1 MKVFTRY
8 ASQSLRRTPTRT
20 LVTII
25 GIVLSMSLF
34 TAVIEGAYSGLTYLR
49 NAMAENEGKY
59 HGIIE
64 VHSEEEMECLQ
75 ARSEIDETSWYQG
88 AGWTMV
94 RDNPAFLAALGE
106 NFADMVRLHFAQGRM
121 PETEDEIAFPYYG
134 TITEAYPLGSTVTLA
149 VGRRLDSS
157 GRELEDHE
165 WTYDD
170 PEDLLQDTVDKT
182 FTVTGFYDDLNF
194 NVMSGVSAS
203 YFALVGGGGTG
214 YYRLFF
220 TLKNPSKYD
229 DFTQSLPRDMQTY
242 SHASLLR
249 FYGVVGPGLMVMLY
263 GLVGVLVF
271 LVAFGSISLIYNA
284 FSISVAERIQQFGIL
299 KSIGATAKQLRFTV
313 LTEAGMLC
321 LVGIPLGLL
330 IGCTGIGVTLYL
342 LRDVF
347 ADLLYYNDLP
357 TRIGLVPH
365 PGLLLLA
372 SVICLVTV
380 LLSAWL
386 PARKAV
392 RMNAIQAI
400 RQSGSSN
407 IAPKDVKVSP
417 LIQKLFGFPGLMAAK
432 SFRRDRRR
440 RRATVMSLFLSVA
453 LFVSAFS
460 FCSYLTDSF
469 NTMTKGDSQSDVR
482 VIGRYPDP
490 ALERED
496 PEKTFAAF
504 LQRDGVEDG
513 LYFVGTYAGDTFPKE
528 DFTQEVL
535 DAEDQGYLY
544 GLYENEAGDI
554 QITNI
559 RTVFLQ
565 DDVFWKMC
573 RDNGLNPADYQ
584 DMEHPAAVMYNTF
597 AATYTDAK
605 DQCHYGSW
613 QVLQDSAFP
622 QEMEVI
628 ISKDLPSKD
637 FPGYVQYGEEYD
649 SATDSMF
656 YVYYPQDYLDRFYE
670 EHEHGFTPEELD
682 RSQAIILPKEEAVTS
697 TFYTIQAPVE
707 KVPFAFATTDPI
719 LFLPLSRMTAI
730 LGEERTAD
738 AVFNYEFLVENAS
751 AGQDLVELADSL
763 QLSGDYLDADSRVT
777 RSLATVVRVFAYG
790 FIVLISLIA
799 AANVFN
805 TISTNVSL
813 RRREF
818 AMLRSVGL
826 SQKGFRQMLHY
837 ECLVYGLRGLLWGL
851 PAAVLM
857 TYVIWRIVSRV
868 VVASFYIP
876 WQAVVIA
883 VGSVF
888 LVVFASMAY
897 ASRKVQQANLAEDL
911 RNETF

>member
-8 ASQSLRRTPTRT
+8 ASQSLRRSPTRT

-49 NAMAENEGKY
+49 RATAEDEGKY
-59 HGIIE
+59 NGIIE
-64 VHSEEEMECLQ
+64 VHSLEEMQSLQ
-75 ARSEIDETSWYQG
+75 ARPEIDASSWYQG
-88 AGWTMV
+88 AGWTVMWE
-94 RDNPAFLAALGE
+94 NTAFLAAAGE
-106 NFADMVRLHFAQGRM
+106 GLEDMTSLWFLQGRM
-121 PETEDEIAFPYYG
+121 PETAEEIALPSYASLTKAYPVG
-134 TITEAYPLGSTVTLA
+134 STITLS
-149 VGRRLDSS
+149 VGRRVDNS

-165 WTYDD
+165 WTYGDQA
-170 PEDLLQDTVDKT
+170 ELIQDTVDKT
-182 FTVTGFYDDLNF
+182 YTVTGFYDGF
-194 NVMSGVSAS
+194 AFGIMSGVSAN
-203 YFALVGGGGTG
+203 YFFLVGGEGTG

-229 DFTQSLPRDMQTY
+229 DFTRSLPRDMQTY
-242 SHASLLR
+242 SHGNLLR
-249 FYGVVGPGLMVMLY
+249 LYGVVAPGLMVMLY
-263 GLVGVLVF
+263 SLVGVLVF
-271 LVAFGSISLIYNA
+271 LVAFGSIALIYNA
-284 FSISVAERIQQFGIL
+284 FSISVAERIHQFGIL

-313 LTEAGMLC
+313 LTEAAMLC
-321 LVGIPLGLL
+321 AVGIPLGLL
-330 IGCTGIGVTLYL
+330 IGCAGIGITLYL
-342 LRDVF
+342 LRDTF
-347 ADLLYYNDLP
+347 ANLMSYSNLS
-357 TRIGLVPH
+357 TRIGLIPH

-372 SVICLVTV
+372 AAICLVTV

-400 RQSGSSN
+400 RQNGSAR
-407 IAPKDVKVSP
+407 IAAKDVKVSP
-417 LIQKLFGFPGLMAAK
+417 LVQKLFGFPGLMAAK

-460 FCSYLTDSF
+460 FCSYLTDTID
-469 NTMTKGDSQSDVR
+469 TMTMGDSQSDVR
-482 VIGRYPDP
+482 VIGRYPGPDL
-490 ALERED
+490 ARED
-496 PEKTFAAF
+496 PEQTFAAF
-504 LQRDGVEDG
+504 LEKDGVEDG
-513 LYFVGTYAGDTFPKE
+513 LYFVSTNTGNTFPK
-528 DFTQEVL
+528 DAYTQEVL
-535 DAEDQGYLY
+535 DAEAQGYLY
-544 GLYENEAGDI
+544 SLYENAAGDV
-554 QITNI
+554 QIPNL

-584 DMEHPAAVMYNTF
+584 DLAHPAAVLYNTI
-597 AATYTDAK
+597 ATTYTDAN

-613 QVLQDSAFP
+613 QVLQDSAIP

-628 ISKDLPSKD
+628 FVKD
-637 FPGYVQYGEEYD
+637 FPGYVQYDEQFD
-649 SATDSMF
+649 SAADTMLYF
-656 YVYYPQDYLDRFYE
+656 YYPQDYLDQFYE
-670 EHEHGFTPEELD
+670 EHEHGFTPEDLD
-682 RSQAIILPKEEAVTS
+682 RSQAMILPKAEATTS
-697 TFYTIQAPVE
+697 TFYTVKAQVTNI
-707 KVPFAFATTDPI
+707 PFAFATTDPI
-719 LFLPLSRMTAI
+719 LFLPLSRIGAV

-738 AVFNYEFLVENAS
+738 AVFQYEFLVESAG
-751 AGQDLVELADSL
+751 AGQDLVALAEAL
-763 QLSGDYLDADSRVT
+763 QLSGDYLDANSQMP
-777 RSLATVVRVFAYG
+777 RSLAMVVRVFAYG

-805 TISTNVSL
+805 TISTNVNL

-897 ASRKVQQANLAEDL
+897 ASRKVQRANLAEDL
-911 RNETF
+911 RNESF